1 MLKKRP
7 ALPVVAFVSLLS
19 INHVF
24 SSCTARRLQNMI
36 QVSGQVKSLKVK
48 TGDRVTKGQL
58 IACINDVP
66 QRNDLRNERGQCR
79 SAG

>member
-1 MLKKRP
+1 
-7 ALPVVAFVSLLS
+7 
-19 INHVF
+19 
-24 SSCTARRLQNMI
+24 MI

-79 SAG
+79 RPHPFNVP